1 MNWQKLKRKLPRLVV
16 NIVVIAAIVI
26 WFVPT
31 LGLLITSF
39 RPASDVAYTGWWT
52 AHSSPLKFTQ
62 YTVENYKTYFLPEG
76 CHRLP
81 QRLYR
86 HWQNGVPVFFA
97 ALATFGLSKL
107 NFQGQGFMH

>member
-1 MNWQKLKRKLPRLVV
+1 VNWQKLKRKLPRLVV

-52 AHSSPLKFTQ
+52 ALSSPLKFTQ
-62 YTVENYKTYFLPEG
+62 YTVENYKNVLSSGGMLIAFRNSFSSP
-76 CHRLP
+76 
-81 QRLYR
+81 
-86 HWQNGVPVFFA
+86 
-97 ALATFGLSKL
+97 LAER
-107 NFQGQGFMH
+107 